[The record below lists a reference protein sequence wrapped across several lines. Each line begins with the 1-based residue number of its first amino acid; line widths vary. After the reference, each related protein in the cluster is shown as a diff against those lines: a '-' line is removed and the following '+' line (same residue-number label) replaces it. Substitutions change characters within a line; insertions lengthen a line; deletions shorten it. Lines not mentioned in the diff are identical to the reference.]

1 MSTEPFADLAAGPPD
16 HPSRQQL
23 ERLMR
28 CKLSRAERSA
38 VVRHLLTN
46 CPQCADVT
54 SRLWGLGEWP
64 RALKV
69 LLQEAARQERS
80 AARHRQSL
88 LETGGL

>member
-1 MSTEPFADLAAGPPD
+1 VERMKRGGP
-16 HPSRQQL
+16 HPPQETL
-23 ERLMR
+23 ERFMR
-28 CKLSRAERSA
+28 CKVSRAERSA

-46 CPQCADVT
+46 CPRCVELT
-54 SRLWGLGEWP
+54 SRWWGLGEWP

-88 LETGGL
+88 LQTGGL